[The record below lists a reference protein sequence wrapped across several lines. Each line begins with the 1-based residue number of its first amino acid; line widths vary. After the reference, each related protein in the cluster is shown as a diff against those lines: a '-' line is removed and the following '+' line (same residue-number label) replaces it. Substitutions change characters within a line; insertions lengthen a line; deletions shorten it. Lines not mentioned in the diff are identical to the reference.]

1 MNKKRDSEGRAGS
14 PSVAATTV
22 PQMSPTTAAFAR
34 TPVRVWHTGSLAQR
48 LPFGAAE
55 CLRLLPA
62 PTRPGR
68 ARPAAGASHSRAGQT
83 RTPAPFSWRRW
94 TSDSGR
100 TAAARSCRPRSG
112 PGPVQRPL
120 LACRDI
126 SLRRRRDIGLSRL
139 SPWCQ
144 RLQTKPS
151 PCRCSTRVCPDDP
164 AASIPL

>member
-1 MNKKRDSEGRAGS
+1 MWIVRMRSVRMMNKKRDSEGRAGS

-34 TPVRVWHTGSLAQR
+34 TPVRVWQTGSLAQR

-94 TSDSGR
+94 TSGSGR
-100 TAAARSCRPRSG
+100 TTAGRSG
-112 PGPVQRPL
+112 RPQENCGP
-120 LACRDI
+120 
-126 SLRRRRDIGLSRL
+126 SRGID
-139 SPWCQ
+139 
-144 RLQTKPS
+144 RLGREFCWNFVT
-151 PCRCSTRVCPDDP
+151 
-164 AASIPL
+164 AFFI